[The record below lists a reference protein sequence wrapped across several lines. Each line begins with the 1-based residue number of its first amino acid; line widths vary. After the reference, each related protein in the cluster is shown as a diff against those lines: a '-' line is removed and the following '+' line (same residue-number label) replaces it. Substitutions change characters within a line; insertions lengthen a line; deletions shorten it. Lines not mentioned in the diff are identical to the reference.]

1 MGGALKLIKA
11 ITAVLLLSLSFQVAA
26 VLKGGQWQQTGIST
40 DAINGTVPGAESAS
54 IPVYQGST
62 LLEPTEPHDVQ
73 AFAKPSEF
81 SVDDTAT
88 QMILQSPLDTEGDVF
103 ATPPLLRWENQNPPS
118 VSLVWAEA
126 ATPDTP
132 LDPQPRPDR
141 SFCAQDLAG
150 HSLVAWPR
158 IDQQQTIPLLYL
170 FTLTG
175 VPNQGS
181 VPLVDNKVTLN
192 IAAAQGDLVTI
203 TANGYDD
210 TLKAA

>member
-1 MGGALKLIKA
+1 MGGTLKLIKA

-26 VLKGGQWQQTGIST
+26 VLKGGQWQQSGAST
-40 DAINGTVPGAESAS
+40 DAINGTAPVARSAS
-54 IPVYQGST
+54 VPVYQGST
-62 LLEPTEPHDVQ
+62 QLDPTEPHDVQ

-88 QMILQSPLDTEGDVF
+88 QMILQEPLDTEGDVF
-103 ATPPLLRWENQNPPS
+103 AAPPRLRWEDQTPPS

-141 SFCAQDLAG
+141 SFCAQNLAG

-158 IDQQQTIPLLYL
+158 IDQQ
-170 FTLTG
+170 
-175 VPNQGS
+175 NS
-181 VPLVDNKVTLN
+181 VTYCTSLP
-192 IAAAQGDLVTI
+192 
-203 TANGYDD
+203 
-210 TLKAA
+210 